1 MSSDAP
7 AKTAV
12 GANTSTN
19 ALSSNAWSYLA
30 GALAAMSNPYAGG
43 AAGTATQA
51 TEAASGRGAGD
62 WLMIAFG
69 AILIVIGIIGLSLMS
84 EHVAN
89 TVETAKSLGKTAALV
104 AA

>member
-1 MSSDAP
+1 MTGSTSP
-7 AKTAV
+7 TTTPSV
-12 GANTSTN
+12 PTSTSS
-19 ALSSNAWSYLA
+19 LSSNTWSYIA
-30 GALAAMSNPYAGG
+30 GALAAMSNPYAAG
-43 AAGTATQA
+43 AAGTSTQA